1 MCLYTNSERGIYMG
15 RSGLSTESFIVQ
27 LGSIKKKTNIGT
39 VLWKQYFQVCIFFVL
54 FCFFQLITGVQQTTE
69 RHNQAFMALEGQVI
83 SKRLHA
89 SIREKAGHWF
99 ATSTPIIGKGIMFA
113 VKEGRV
119 TTGISSI
126 ATDDSRKIASVLNSA
141 HYLEKMHYSIEGKDT
156 HYFVKIGSADS
167 DLVTLA
173 MTSGR
178 KVLDSGVNVTVSQPT
193 LLINGRTRRFTNI
206 EFQYSTLLINIRYGL
221 TADTLDEEKA
231 RVLDQARQRA
241 LGSAWAKEQ
250 QKARDGREGS
260 RVWTDGEKQQLLN
273 TGRVQ
278 GYEGY
283 YVLPVEQYPELAD
296 SSSNIQFLRQNE
308 MGKR

>member
-1 MCLYTNSERGIYMG
+1 
-15 RSGLSTESFIVQ
+15 
-27 LGSIKKKTNIGT
+27 
-39 VLWKQYFQVCIFFVL
+39 
-54 FCFFQLITGVQQTTE
+54 
-69 RHNQAFMALEGQVI
+69 MALEGQVI

-89 SIREKAGHWF
+89 TIREKAGHWF
-99 ATSTPIIGKGIMFA
+99 ATTTPIIGKGIMFA

-193 LLINGRTRRFTNI
+193 LLVNGRTRRFTNI

-221 TADTLDEEKA
+221 TPDTLDEEKA

>member
-1 MCLYTNSERGIYMG
+1 
-15 RSGLSTESFIVQ
+15 
-27 LGSIKKKTNIGT
+27 
-39 VLWKQYFQVCIFFVL
+39 
-54 FCFFQLITGVQQTTE
+54 
-69 RHNQAFMALEGQVI
+69 MALEGQVI

-89 SIREKAGHWF
+89 HIREKAGHWF
-99 ATSTPIIGKGIMFA
+99 ATTTPIIGKGIMFA

-119 TTGISSI
+119 TTGVSSI
-126 ATDDSRKIASVLNSA
+126 ATDDCRKIASVLNSA

-178 KVLDSGVNVTVSQPT
+178 KVLESGVNVTVSQPT
-193 LLINGRTRRFTNI
+193 LLVNGRTRRFTNI
-206 EFQYSTLLINIRYGL
+206 EFQHSTLLMNIRYGL
-221 TADTLDEEKA
+221 TPETLEEEKA

>member
-1 MCLYTNSERGIYMG
+1 MSIF
-15 RSGLSTESFIVQ
+15 RSISSLVF
-27 LGSIKKKTNIGT
+27 
-39 VLWKQYFQVCIFFVL
+39 FFVL
-54 FCFFQLITGVQQTTE
+54 FCSPQLITGVQQTTE

-89 SIREKAGHWF
+89 NIREKAGHWF
-99 ATSTPIIGKGIMFA
+99 ATTTPIIGKGIMFA

-178 KVLDSGVNVTVSQPT
+178 KVLESGVNVTVSQPT
-193 LLINGRTRRFTNI
+193 LLVNGRTRRFTNI

-221 TADTLDEEKA
+221 SPDTLDEEKA

>member
-1 MCLYTNSERGIYMG
+1 M
-15 RSGLSTESFIVQ
+15 
-27 LGSIKKKTNIGT
+27 
-39 VLWKQYFQVCIFFVL
+39 
-54 FCFFQLITGVQQTTE
+54 
-69 RHNQAFMALEGQVI
+69 I

-89 SIREKAGHWF
+89 KIREKAGHWF
-99 ATSTPIIGKGIMFA
+99 ATSTPIVGKGIMFA

-119 TTGISSI
+119 TTGVSSI
-126 ATDDSRKIASVLNSA
+126 ATEDSRKIASVLNGA
-141 HYLEKMHYSIEGKDT
+141 HYLEKMHYNIEGRDT
-156 HYFVKIGSADS
+156 HYFVKVGSADS

-178 KVLDSGVNVTVSQPT
+178 KVLDSGINVTVSQPT
-193 LLINGRTRRFTNI
+193 LVVSSRTRRFTNV
-206 EFQYSTLLINIRYGL
+206 EFQHSTLLMNIRYGL
-221 TADTLDEEKA
+221 TAEALDEEKA

-241 LGSAWAKEQ
+241 LAAAWAKEQ

-260 RVWTDGEKQQLLN
+260 RVWTDGERQQLLS